1 MEELNGSHQ
10 ADLILLVDDDAT
22 GRSVRALVLAAN
34 GHHVLEVGEAQAALS
49 ALASEPIRLVIVDYF
64 LDGLTGDELA
74 RQMRLVKADVPILL
88 LSGSEVPEDTRHVD
102 DCLSKLEPLAVIE
115 EKIAELL
122 QRRGGRTA
130 GPSVQ
135 SAGARRGPEKQDL
148 SPDIE
153 RETGSA

>member
-122 QRRGGRTA
+122 QRPGRPMARPPLHGGE
-130 GPSVQ
+130 
-135 SAGARRGPEKQDL
+135 ARRGAESQKPM
-148 SPDIE
+148 PRIE